1 VLRSNVGIV
10 REMEAGT
17 EYSTGALS
25 NVPWLNFWLPKY
37 WQPTKRGYVFMNPK
51 PSVSL

>member
-1 VLRSNVGIV
+1 MAALMREKLYRVLRHLFFRLSWRKFAVLRSNVGIV

-25 NVPWLNFWLPKY
+25 NVP
-37 WQPTKRGYVFMNPK
+37 
-51 PSVSL
+51 